1 MKPPRYH
8 ILTCIAALTAPL
20 HADPEGQDI
29 RFDDCPA
36 KVKATIRANTAGGII
51 DDVEWLR
58 IDGRK
63 IYIADIDISGSRDR
77 ELFVLGNGNL
87 LKIREDMPFRKL
99 PEAVKKTVKTF
110 AGRVDDVD
118 LEISGGTKTYQIEL
132 DRYGKPDLNLL
143 LSETGEVLDKTVGED
158 PYDIHLSVALLP
170 DIDAG
175 FAAGESFVSGQ
186 GRKSFG
192 TTPVGSQGVT
202 RKLFVRNA
210 GSSALENISITTSGS
225 HATDFQVSSP
235 AKTSFAPGEEMALR
249 ITFKPGGTGT
259 RHASIH
265 ITSNDPDESP
275 FIIRLSG
282 AGA

>member
-1 MKPPRYH
+1 MKSPQYH
-8 ILTCIAALTAPL
+8 ILTYIAALTVPL

-36 KVKATIRANTAGGII
+36 KVKATIRANTGGGII
-51 DDVEWLR
+51 DDVELLR
-58 IDGRK
+58 IDGRT
-63 IYIADIDISGSRDR
+63 IYIADIDIAGGRDR

-87 LKIREDMPFRKL
+87 LKIREDMAFRKL
-99 PEAVKKTVKTF
+99 PEAVRKTVKTF

-118 LEISGGTKTYQIEL
+118 LEISGGVKTYQVEL

-143 LSETGEVLDKTVGED
+143 LSESGEVLDKTVGED
-158 PYDIHLSVALLP
+158 PSDIRLSTSLVP

-175 FAAGESFVSGQ
+175 FFAGESLVSGQ

-192 TTPVGSQGVT
+192 TSAAGSQGLS
-202 RKLFVRNA
+202 RKLVVRNA
-210 GSSALENISITTSGS
+210 GSSALEHIAVTTSGA
-225 HATDFQVSSP
+225 HAADFRISSP
-235 AKTSFAPGEEMALR
+235 AGTSLAPGGEMVLR

-259 RHASIH
+259 RSASIH
-265 ITSNDPDESP
+265 IASNDPDERP
-275 FIIRLSG
+275 FIIRLGG